1 MEDSG
6 NSHWIPLSDLMMGLM
21 MVFLLIATLYMMRVE
36 QTTTLIVKEYQ
47 VTKENLQRALQETF
61 DSNFEQWDAELLGDM
76 TIRFNNPEVL
86 FKTGS
91 DKIRP
96 KFAEILE
103 DFIPRYTSIILSE
116 KFKESIKEIRIEG
129 HTSTFWAN
137 AVSKLD
143 AYLKNMELSQSRT
156 RSVLEFILNN
166 ERINQSDKSWLQTKL
181 TANGL
186 SSSKPVFKNSIIDQ
200 ESSQRVEFR
209 IITNSDE
216 KLSNIAKS
224 FEKNLDIR

>member
-137 AVSKLD
+137 AISKLD

-166 ERINQSDKSWLQTKL
+166 ERINQVDKSWLQTKL

-209 IITNSDE
+209 TRTWLANVDCTSE
-216 KLSNIAKS
+216 NFRHS
-224 FEKNLDIR
+224 

>member
-103 DFIPRYTSIILSE
+103 DFIPKIYQYN
-116 KFKESIKEIRIEG
+116 FK
-129 HTSTFWAN
+129 
-137 AVSKLD
+137 
-143 AYLKNMELSQSRT
+143 
-156 RSVLEFILNN
+156 
-166 ERINQSDKSWLQTKL
+166 
-181 TANGL
+181 
-186 SSSKPVFKNSIIDQ
+186 
-200 ESSQRVEFR
+200 
-209 IITNSDE
+209 
-216 KLSNIAKS
+216 
-224 FEKNLDIR
+224 

>member
-156 RSVLEFILNN
+156 RSVLEYILNN
-166 ERINQSDKSWLQTKL
+166 ETLIN
-181 TANGL
+181 
-186 SSSKPVFKNSIIDQ
+186 
-200 ESSQRVEFR
+200 
-209 IITNSDE
+209 
-216 KLSNIAKS
+216 
-224 FEKNLDIR
+224 